1 MLTAD
6 LLISLLL
13 IVLFSRRLSAN
24 IDIITDGLSTL
35 AQNIPTRLPQ
45 LPGEM
50 GQISQSVNNL
60 ARALRE
66 TRTLNDLIIENAADG
81 VIAIDRRGDVTT
93 MNPAA
98 EVITGYQRHELVGQ
112 PYSML
117 FDNTQFYSP
126 VLDTLEHGTEHVALE
141 ISFPV
146 VTAPLNSVS
155 LPVVFITRTVK

>member
-1 MLTAD
+1 MASLPLTA
-6 LLISLLL
+6 
-13 IVLFSRRLSAN
+13 
-24 IDIITDGLSTL
+24 
-35 AQNIPTRLPQ
+35 
-45 LPGEM
+45 
-50 GQISQSVNNL
+50 
-60 ARALRE
+60 
-66 TRTLNDLIIENAADG
+66 
-81 VIAIDRRGDVTT
+81 RGDVTT